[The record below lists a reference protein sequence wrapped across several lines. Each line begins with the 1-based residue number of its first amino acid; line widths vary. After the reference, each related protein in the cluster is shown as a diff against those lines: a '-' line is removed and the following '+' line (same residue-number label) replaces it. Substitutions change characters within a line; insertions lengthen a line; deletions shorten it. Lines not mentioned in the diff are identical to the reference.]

1 MAQGP
6 AFGDLQGGITLAG
19 GVTAALFHRERTG
32 HAPIVDSSLLAQGMW
47 AVAPDISAAGDPGR
61 TAAVADDS
69 ARHSATPPSIR
80 SEAVAAVSGTT
91 AES

>member
-1 MAQGP
+1 MSIPTLLEMA
-6 AFGDLQGGITLAG
+6 
-19 GVTAALFHRERTG
+19 
-32 HAPIVDSSLLAQGMW
+32 
-47 AVAPDISAAGDPGR
+47 AAGDPGR